1 MKTKTVPKTTS
12 DLLTIP
18 DFLRRKKRRGRP
30 PKIEPVLSGGIFEP
44 DLDKY
49 VKWDRIKQAK
59 FGPRYNIILG
69 DEAPRIGSG
78 FRTVYVKEGRK
89 WAVMTSHEGDPEDK
103 ESRVVKKRF
112 PLKVW
117 HLMKA
122 SHERYLKR
130 NDPIEVAKRR
140 SRKRYRK
147 PHRGDQNV

>member
-1 MKTKTVPKTTS
+1 MKTKTVPKTTW

-30 PKIEPVLSGGIFEP
+30 PKLEPTLSDGLDPDKHIE
-44 DLDKY
+44 
-49 VKWDRIKQAK
+49 WDRQKQEK
-59 FGPRYNIILG
+59 FGTRYDIVLN

-89 WAVMTSHEGDPEDK
+89 WAVMTSHDGDPEDK
-103 ESRVVKKRF
+103 ESRVIKKRF

-130 NDPIEVAKRR
+130 NDPVEVAKRR
-140 SRKRYRK
+140 SRRRYRK
-147 PHRGDQNV
+147 TYGGNQNA